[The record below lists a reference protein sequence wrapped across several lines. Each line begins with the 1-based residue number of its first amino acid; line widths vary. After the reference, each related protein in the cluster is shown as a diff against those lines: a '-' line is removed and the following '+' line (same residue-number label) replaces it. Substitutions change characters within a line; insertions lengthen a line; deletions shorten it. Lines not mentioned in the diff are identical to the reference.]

1 MFMPSF
7 VLLRKLGLYLAL
19 FITLTVPASAQGK
32 TVQTM
37 NGLAFPDVPP
47 NSPYSFLVIGH
58 AYGRSVSTHNL
69 PHHLPAASLLGNVE
83 KLRRLKPDF
92 VLTLGDVYWRLET
105 KWVDSF
111 KRMIMDRLNVPFVNA
126 IGNHDITRLTDNE
139 KVVLEPDEYRRRFGP
154 TYYSF
159 RVGSVLHIVLDTVTE
174 GAIDNGSPENFP

>member
-1 MFMPSF
+1 MPSF

-69 PHHLPAASLLGNVE
+69 LITSR
-83 KLRRLKPDF
+83 LRPCWAMWKS
-92 VLTLGDVYWRLET
+92 Y
-105 KWVDSF
+105 
-111 KRMIMDRLNVPFVNA
+111 
-126 IGNHDITRLTDNE
+126 
-139 KVVLEPDEYRRRFGP
+139 
-154 TYYSF
+154 
-159 RVGSVLHIVLDTVTE
+159 VG
-174 GAIDNGSPENFP
+174 

>member
-1 MFMPSF
+1 MS
-7 VLLRKLGLYLAL
+7 
-19 FITLTVPASAQGK
+19 
-32 TVQTM
+32 
-37 NGLAFPDVPP
+37 NG
-47 NSPYSFLVIGH
+47 
-58 AYGRSVSTHNL
+58 VS
-69 PHHLPAASLLGNVE
+69 
-83 KLRRLKPDF
+83 
-92 VLTLGDVYWRLET
+92 ET

-174 GAIDNGSPENFP
+174 GRSITGPQKTFLDAQIARANEDAGIRNVMFWSHHLLWTQIDSRYRWLKGDPE